1 VQHQA
6 VRRNSASSGV
16 TDALGGSPIVRA
28 EPCEAAKVSRY
39 LRILS
44 RRAALLPF
52 LAAVV
57 GRLPIAM
64 GPLGIVI
71 LVQQVSGAYASAGLV
86 TAAFA
91 VGSSVATPAWGRLM
105 DRRGQAV
112 VIGPVSLASGVLLAA
127 LAESAVHGAPDAAL
141 AGLAAGVGITFPPIS
156 PAMRGAWRWVLDE
169 DHERLAAYALDA
181 VAVETIFVSGPL
193 LLSLLLVFASPEVP
207 LLVTAG
213 LLAGGGVGYAL
224 TGAARN
230 WRPEP
235 HEDGHGHRGA
245 SPLRAPA
252 VVLVLMVS
260 AALAVGFGLCDV
272 SIAATA
278 RQVLGAQ
285 AKVGLLFAAIA
296 GGSATGGLWYGSRVW
311 RHPEQTR
318 LPITLGGFSIGLLG
332 TGVLLTTGLTT
343 AWGPM
348 PLILPVLFFTGLN
361 VAPGLIMLANQ
372 IDQHG
377 PRDRL
382 SEAQSWLNTSFTSG
396 GALGTA
402 AAGVLVDAGGPARGF
417 LGAGTAVAAAVVAA
431 RLMSGGGPAVGGIV
445 NRP

>member
-1 VQHQA
+1 MITA
-6 VRRNSASSGV
+6 G
-16 TDALGGSPIVRA
+16 T
-28 EPCEAAKVSRY
+28 ETPCEAARVSRY

-57 GRLPIAM
+57 ARLPIAM

-71 LVQQVSGAYASAGLV
+71 LVQQVRGAYASAGLV

-91 VGSSVATPAWGRLM
+91 VGSSVATPIWGRLM

-112 VIGPVSLASGVLLAA
+112 VIGPVSLVSGALLAT
-127 LAESAVHGAPDAAL
+127 LAERAVHGAPDAAL
-141 AGLAAGVGITFPPIS
+141 AALAAGCGITFPPIS
-156 PAMRGAWRWVLDE
+156 PAMRGAWRSVLDQ
-169 DHERLAAYALDA
+169 DLDRRAAYALDA
-181 VAVETIFVSGPL
+181 VAVETIFVGGPL
-193 LLSLLLVFASPEVP
+193 LLSLLLVFAPPVVP

-213 LLAGGGVGYAL
+213 LLACGGFGYAL
-224 TGAARN
+224 TGAARR
-230 WRPEP
+230 WCPEP

-245 SPLRAPA
+245 SPLRIPA
-252 VVLVLMVS
+252 VLLVLGVS
-260 AALAVGFGLCDV
+260 AALSVGFGLCDV

-278 RQVLGAQ
+278 RQVLGDQ

-311 RHPEQTR
+311 RRPERNR
-318 LPITLGGFSIGLLG
+318 LPITLSGFASGLFG
-332 TGVLLTTGLTT
+332 IGVLLATRLTT
-343 AWGPM
+343 PWGTLPAM
-348 PLILPVLFFTGLN
+348 VPLLFFTGLN
-361 VAPGLIMLANQ
+361 IAPGLIMLANQ
-372 IDQHG
+372 IDLHG

-402 AAGVLVDAGGPARGF
+402 AAGVLVDVGGPAGGF
-417 LGAGTAVAAAVVAA
+417 LGAGTAVVAAVLVA
-431 RLMSGGGPAVGGIV
+431 LMVSRSGGDEVSVTPL
-445 NRP
+445 